1 MFDGYDVEEALI
13 SFSEQILQNQWISVD
28 EALPEEDGNY
38 IVTKY
43 KDEEHYITCF
53 AKWYNNKFNTS
64 IDITHW
70 MEIPKLHNNLTNT

>member
-1 MFDGYDVEEALI
+1 MDKEIHLE
-13 SFSEQILQNQWISVD
+13 LQDDNTVKVNVNQWISVD
-28 EALPEEDGNY
+28 EELPKEDGDY

-53 AKWYNNKFNTS
+53 AKWNNNKFNTS

-70 MEIPKLHNNLTNT
+70 MPIPELNNNLTIT